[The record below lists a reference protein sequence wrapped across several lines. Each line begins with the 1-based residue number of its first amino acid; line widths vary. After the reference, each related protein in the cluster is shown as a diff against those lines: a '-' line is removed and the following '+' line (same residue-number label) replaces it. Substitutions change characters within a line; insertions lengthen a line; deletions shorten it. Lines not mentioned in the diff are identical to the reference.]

1 MLLQNFERKERVG
14 VRAEEPCRISQER
27 HKMVSFRFH
36 QYQVVGRALPTESDE
51 HPKIYRMKLWA
62 TNEVRSKS
70 KFWYFLR
77 KLKKVKK
84 SNGQILAI
92 NEIFEKSPTKIKNYG
107 IWLRYQSRTGY
118 HNMYKEYRDT
128 TLNGA
133 VEQMYTEMASRHRV
147 RSPCIQIIKTATIP
161 AKLCKRES
169 TKQFHNS
176 KIKFPLVFKKFLEM
190 AQEVVNPEEQ
200 VVLGE
205 EIDHVRLITLNRPR
219 QLNVISSKVVSL
231 LADFLEKW
239 EKDDNTKLI
248 LIKGA
253 GRAFSAGGDLKMF
266 YDGRTSEDSCLEVVY
281 RMYWLCHHIH
291 TYKKTQVALVH
302 GISMGGGASLMVPM
316 KFSVVT
322 EKTVGFFVLV
332 WVFST
337 PEASIGFHTDCGF
350 SYMLSRLPGHLGE
363 FLALTGARLNGK
375 ELVAAGMATHFVP
388 LEKLP
393 ELEKRLI
400 SLNSGDE
407 NAVKSV
413 IEEFSVDVQ
422 LDEGSVLNK
431 LSVIDEC
438 FCKDTV
444 VDIIKSF
451 ELESSKEGNG
461 WTGAVLKGLK
471 RSSPTGL
478 KITLRSIREGRKQT
492 LADCMKKEFRLT
504 MNILRTT
511 ISADVYEGIRAL
523 TIDKDNAPKWDP
535 PTFDEV
541 DDSKVDLVFQPF
553 KDNLELQVSENEKH
567 RWSGKYEHSAYAALN
582 ATEMAKK
589 NLFSE
594 L

>member
-322 EKTVGFFVLV
+322 EKTV
-332 WVFST
+332 FST